1 MSEPVSPQVGDGHFQ
16 EPQNY
21 NLAPSTAMGIV
32 GNLKTMQLAELLQ
45 WLSQSQ
51 KTGTLH
57 IQRERIEKKI
67 FFREGRVIS
76 SASSRPEEY
85 LGHFLVAQGFI
96 SDDDLTQ
103 AIQQQGKTGN
113 LLGRILVDSG
123 VISELDLH
131 RLLRLKAEESIYD
144 VFTWSEADFKFLDD
158 VLPEHP
164 MIPMNLD
171 VTAIILEGV
180 QRVDEWNRL
189 RSVIPSSDAI
199 PVQIAMWDETDLDAG
214 KRKILDR
221 VDDERTIA
229 EIQRETRSTEFYIY
243 RVLFDQY
250 REGRLKVI
258 NPRWGGGTTTGRT
271 QLMPTPSANGVVDFS
286 LLLAAAH
293 HFLAEKEYELALR
306 HLRAARSLEPDKRE
320 TETALRE
327 GEKKV
332 REAVEVAGVSLTS
345 VPKLAR
351 KMEELQTLKISPQ
364 EGFMLTRITGGYDIQ
379 AIVKITPMPQLDAL
393 LVFWKL
399 ATAGH
404 ITLSAGKGK

>member
-1 MSEPVSPQVGDGHFQ
+1 
-16 EPQNY
+16 
-21 NLAPSTAMGIV
+21 MGIV

-57 IQRERIEKKI
+57 IQREKIEKKI

-76 SASSRPEEY
+76 SSSTKPEEY
-85 LGHFLVAQGFI
+85 LGHFLVGQGFI
-96 SDDDLTQ
+96 NEQDLTQ
-103 AIQQQGKTGN
+103 AVQQQGKTGN

-123 VISELDLH
+123 VISEPDLH
-131 RLLRLKAEESIYD
+131 RLLRVKAEESIYD
-144 VFTWSEADFKFLDD
+144 VFTWLEADFKFLDD

-189 RSVIPSSDAI
+189 RAVIPSSDAI
-199 PVQIAMWDETDLDAG
+199 PVQIAMWDETDLDPG
-214 KRKILDR
+214 KRKVLDH
-221 VDDERTIA
+221 VNDERTVA
-229 EIQRETRSTEFYIY
+229 EIQRDTHSTEFFIY

-250 REGRLKVI
+250 REGRLKVVK
-258 NPRWGGGTTTGRT
+258 PRWLGGPQSAMTGRHPF
-271 QLMPTPSANGVVDFS
+271 LAAPVANGTGGAIDFS
-286 LLLAAAH
+286 QLLAAAQRY
-293 HFLAEKEYELALR
+293 LEEKEYELALR

-332 REAVEVAGVSLTS
+332 RDAVELAGVTLTS

-399 ATAGH
+399 AQAGH
-404 ITLSAGKGK
+404 ITLSPGKGR

>member
-1 MSEPVSPQVGDGHFQ
+1 
-16 EPQNY
+16 
-21 NLAPSTAMGIV
+21 MGIV

-57 IQRERIEKKI
+57 IQREKIEKKI

-76 SASSRPEEY
+76 SASTKPEEY
-85 LGHFLVAQGFI
+85 LGHFLVGQGFI
-96 SDDDLTQ
+96 SDEDLTK
-103 AIQQQGKTGN
+103 AVQQQGKTGN

-123 VISELDLH
+123 VIGEPDLH
-131 RLLRLKAEESIYD
+131 RLLRVKAEESIYD
-144 VFTWSEADFKFLDD
+144 VFTWLEADFKFLDD

-189 RSVIPSSDAI
+189 RSVIPSSDSI
-199 PVQIAMWDETDLDAG
+199 PVQIAMWDETDLDPG
-214 KRKILDR
+214 KRKVLEH
-221 VDDERTIA
+221 VDDERTVA

-250 REGRLKVI
+250 REGRLKVVK
-258 NPRWGGGTTTGRT
+258 PRWAGNSMGSMTGRF
-271 QLMPTPSANGVVDFS
+271 PFVASPSANGTIDFS
-286 LLLAAAH
+286 QLLSAAQR
-293 HFLAEKEYELALR
+293 FLDEKEYELALR

-320 TETALRE
+320 TEIALRD
-327 GEKKV
+327 GERKV
-332 REAVEVAGVSLTS
+332 RDAVELAGVTLTS

-399 ATAGH
+399 ANAGH

>member
-1 MSEPVSPQVGDGHFQ
+1 
-16 EPQNY
+16 
-21 NLAPSTAMGIV
+21 MGIV

-51 KTGTLH
+51 KTGTLQ
-57 IQRERIEKKI
+57 IQHEKIEKKI

-76 SASSRPEEY
+76 SASTKPEEY
-85 LGHFLVAQGFI
+85 LGHFLVGQGFI
-96 SDDDLTQ
+96 NEIDLTK
-103 AIQQQGKTGN
+103 AVQQQTRTGN
-113 LLGRILVDSG
+113 LLGRILVDDG
-123 VISELDLH
+123 VIGEADLH

-144 VFTWSEADFKFLDD
+144 LFAWLEADFKFLDD
-158 VLPEHP
+158 ILPEHP

-189 RSVIPSSDAI
+189 RTVIPTSDAI
-199 PVQIAMWDETDLDAG
+199 PVQIAMWDETDLDPA
-214 KRKILDR
+214 KRKILDQ
-221 VDDERTIA
+221 VDDERTVA
-229 EIQRETRSTEFYIY
+229 EIQRETLSTEFLIY

-250 REGRLKVI
+250 REGRLKVVK
-258 NPRWGGGTTTGRT
+258 PRWAAPPSGPGGAPAGA
-271 QLMPTPSANGVVDFS
+271 PAASSSPSAPATNGPVDFS
-286 LLLAAAH
+286 QLLAAAKH
-293 HFLAEKEYELALR
+293 YLDQKEYELALR
-306 HLRAARSLEPDKRE
+306 HLRAARSLEPEKRE
-320 TETALRE
+320 TDIALRE

-332 REAVEVAGVSLTS
+332 REAVEQAGVSLSS
-345 VPKLAR
+345 VPKLER

-379 AIVKITPMPQLDAL
+379 AIVKITPMQQLDAL

-399 ATAGH
+399 ANAGH

>member
-1 MSEPVSPQVGDGHFQ
+1 
-16 EPQNY
+16 
-21 NLAPSTAMGIV
+21 MGIV

-51 KTGTLH
+51 KTGTLQ
-57 IQRERIEKKI
+57 IQHEKIEKKI

-76 SASSRPEEY
+76 SASTKPEEY
-85 LGHFLVAQGFI
+85 LGHFLVGQGFI
-96 SDDDLTQ
+96 NEIDLTK
-103 AIQQQGKTGN
+103 AVQQQTKTGN
-113 LLGRILVDSG
+113 LLGRILVDAR
-123 VISELDLH
+123 VIGEADLH

-144 VFTWSEADFKFLDD
+144 LFAWLEADFKFLDD
-158 VLPEHP
+158 ILPEHP

-189 RSVIPSSDAI
+189 RTVIPTSDAI
-199 PVQIAMWDETDLDAG
+199 PVQIAMWDETDLDPA
-214 KRKILDR
+214 KRKILDQ
-221 VDDERTIA
+221 VDDERTVA
-229 EIQRETRSTEFYIY
+229 EIQRETLSTEFLIY

-250 REGRLKVI
+250 REGRLKVVK
-258 NPRWGGGTTTGRT
+258 PRWAAPPPGPGGA
-271 QLMPTPSANGVVDFS
+271 PAAPSASSAPASNGPVDFS
-286 LLLAAAH
+286 QLLAAAKH
-293 HFLAEKEYELALR
+293 YLDQKEYELALR
-306 HLRAARSLEPDKRE
+306 HLRAARSLEPEKRE
-320 TETALRE
+320 TDIALRE

-332 REAVEVAGVSLTS
+332 REAVEQAGVSLSS
-345 VPKLAR
+345 VPKLER

-379 AIVKITPMPQLDAL
+379 AIVKITPMQQLDAL

-399 ATAGH
+399 ANAGH

>member
-1 MSEPVSPQVGDGHFQ
+1 
-16 EPQNY
+16 
-21 NLAPSTAMGIV
+21 MGIV

-51 KTGTLH
+51 KTGTLQVTH
-57 IQRERIEKKI
+57 LKIEKKI

-76 SASSRPEEY
+76 SSSTKPEEY
-85 LGHFLVAQGFI
+85 LGHFLVSQGFI
-96 SDDDLTQ
+96 SDEDLTKAVQ
-103 AIQQQGKTGN
+103 DQGKTGK

-123 VISELDLH
+123 VISEQELH

-144 VFTWSEADFKFLDD
+144 LFTWTEADFKFLDD

-189 RSVIPSSDAI
+189 RAVIPSSDSI

-214 KRKILDR
+214 KRKVLEH
-221 VDDERTIA
+221 VDDERTVG
-229 EIQRETRSTEFYIY
+229 EIQRETHSAEFFVY

-250 REGRLKVI
+250 REGRLKIVK
-258 NPRWGGGTTTGRT
+258 PRWIGPGTNLTGRFPVIT
-271 QLMPTPSANGVVDFS
+271 VPSTNGAAIDFS
-286 LLLAAAH
+286 QLLTAAQKY
-293 HFLAEKEYELALR
+293 LDEKEYELALR
-306 HLRAARSLEPDKRE
+306 HLRAARSLEPEKRE
-320 TETALRE
+320 TETALRD
-327 GEKKV
+327 GERKV
-332 REAVEVAGVSLTS
+332 REAVELAGVTLGSI
-345 VPKLAR
+345 PKLAR

-364 EGFMLTRITGGYDIQ
+364 EGFMLTRISGTYDIQ

-399 ATAGH
+399 AQAGH

>member
-1 MSEPVSPQVGDGHFQ
+1 
-16 EPQNY
+16 
-21 NLAPSTAMGIV
+21 MGIV

-57 IQRERIEKKI
+57 IQRAKIEKKI
-67 FFREGRVIS
+67 FFREGRIIS
-76 SASSRPEEY
+76 SSSTRPEEY
-85 LGHFLVAQGFI
+85 LGHFLVGQGFI
-96 SDDDLTQ
+96 SEEDLTK
-103 AIQQQGKTGN
+103 AVQQQGKTGN

-123 VISELDLH
+123 VISEPDLH

-144 VFTWSEADFKFLDD
+144 VFSWSEADFKFLDD
-158 VLPEHP
+158 ILPEHP
-164 MIPMNLD
+164 MVPMNLD

-199 PVQIAMWDETDLDAG
+199 PVQIAMWDDADLDPG
-214 KRKILDR
+214 KRKILER
-221 VDDERTIA
+221 VDDSRTVA
-229 EIQRETRSTEFYIY
+229 EIQRETHSTEFFIY

-250 REGRLKVI
+250 REGRLKVVT
-258 NPRWGGGTTTGRT
+258 PRRAAGTTTGRFPFVT
-271 QLMPTPSANGVVDFS
+271 EPTGANGAIDFS
-286 LLLAAAH
+286 LLLAAAQSYLDERE
-293 HFLAEKEYELALR
+293 FELALR
-306 HLRAARSLEPDKRE
+306 HLRAARSLEPEKRE
-320 TETALRE
+320 TEVALRE

-332 REAVEVAGVSLTS
+332 REAVELAGVSLTS

-379 AIVKITPMPQLDAL
+379 AIVKITPMSQLDAL
-393 LVFWKL
+393 VVFWKL
-399 ATAGH
+399 ANAGH

>member
-1 MSEPVSPQVGDGHFQ
+1 
-16 EPQNY
+16 
-21 NLAPSTAMGIV
+21 MGIV

-51 KTGTLH
+51 KTGTLQ
-57 IQRERIEKKI
+57 IQHAKIEKKI

-76 SASSRPEEY
+76 SSSTKPEEY
-85 LGHFLVAQGFI
+85 LGHFLVGQGFI
-96 SDDDLTQ
+96 SDEDLTK
-103 AIQQQGKTGN
+103 AVQQQSKTGN

-123 VISELDLH
+123 VIGEPDLH

-144 VFTWSEADFKFLDD
+144 LFTWQEADFKFLDD

-199 PVQIAMWDETDLDAG
+199 PVQIAMWDETDLDPG
-214 KRKILDR
+214 KRKILDH
-221 VDDERTIA
+221 VDDERTVA
-229 EIQRETRSTEFYIY
+229 EIQRDTHSTEFFIY

-250 REGRLKVI
+250 REGRLKVVK
-258 NPRWGGGTTTGRT
+258 PRWAGGPMSAMTGRF
-271 QLMPTPSANGVVDFS
+271 PVVAAPSANGTIDFS
-286 LLLAAAH
+286 QLLSAAQGY
-293 HFLAEKEYELALR
+293 LEEKEYDLALR

-332 REAVEVAGVSLTS
+332 RDAVELAGVTLTS

-399 ATAGH
+399 ANAGH